1 MARKFDCTVDFVNH
15 PWLNAVLET
24 IAGNPGSTS
33 VDGRIWYDST
43 NHTVKVRLFG
53 VTTDLRDLGSM
64 TGSLTAANISDFT
77 AAVQAIRWA
86 SMLPPNASVNM
97 NSQQFSGLAT
107 ATTGGQAVEYAQFQ
121 AALSNIQV
129 GMDFK
134 EHAEIAALVNTS
146 VAAPGGTING
156 RTMVA
161 GDRVLLTNQ
170 TSHVQ
175 DGLWQWNGAA
185 VPMTRP
191 ADSPTGN
198 TSAIVAGTVVE
209 AYNGTSRTL
218 FMQTAT
224 GTGTN
229 GAIVVDTD
237 AQTWIAPFSLSI
249 AAGYGVTVTGGNKVG
264 FNPGLGMAAVG
275 ADGATAGIDPAVV
288 ERHVMGVVPTAT
300 TGIFTVG
307 ATDSGGSG
315 FIAVTVNHAL
325 NNLCPSLTIRYGS
338 AGADPGQQ
346 LEVDNKPPSAG
357 TDANNLVFNLP
368 NGYVANA
375 YRVKVSG

>member
-1 MARKFDCTVDFVNH
+1 MSRKFDAIVDFLNH
-15 PWLNAVLET
+15 PWMNAVLEA
-24 IAGNPGSTS
+24 IAGSPGGTP
-33 VDGRIWYDST
+33 VDGRIWLDTTNST
-43 NHTVKVRLFG
+43 IKVRIG
-53 VTTDLRDLGSM
+53 GTTIDLRDRGSM
-64 TGSLTAANISDFT
+64 TGTQTAVTISDFT

-134 EHAEIAALVNTS
+134 EHADIATVANAVIAAAG
-146 VAAPGGTING
+146 AALNG
-156 RTMVA
+156 RTMLP
-161 GDRVLLTNQ
+161 GDRVLNTNN
-170 TSHVQ
+170 TNHVQ

-198 TSAIVAGTVVE
+198 TGAIVAGTVVE
-209 AYNGTSRTL
+209 AFNGTTRTL

-237 AQTWIAPFSLSI
+237 VQTWIAPFSLTI
-249 AAGYGVTVTGGNKVG
+249 AAGYGITVVGNKVG
-264 FNPGLGMAAVG
+264 FKPGIGMATVG
-275 ADGATAGIDPAVV
+275 TDGASADIDVTVV
-288 ERHVMGVVPTAT
+288 GRKIRGTVPTAT

-307 ATDSGGSG
+307 AADSGGSG
-315 FIAVTVNHAL
+315 FIAVTINHAL
-325 NNLCPSLTIRYGS
+325 NNLCPTLTIRFGS

-346 LEVDNKPPSAG
+346 VEVDNKPTSG
-357 TDANNLVFNLP
+357 TDLNNLTINLP

-375 YRVKVSG
+375 YIIQVIG